1 MMQVNRPGGQEVQE
15 LEAAELART
24 LLWQQKML
32 AFDGNTLQQ
41 VIDEF
46 SRYTSLNLTIADAET
61 ASIRVGGYFRSDDI
75 AGLLTSLEDNFAISV
90 EQVAAN
96 TFELRKNRQ

>member
-1 MMQVNRPGGQEVQE
+1 MQVNRPGGQEIQE
-15 LEAAELART
+15 IETAEVARR

-46 SRYTSLNLTIADAET
+46 SRYTSFNLIISDAET

-75 AGLLTSLEDNFAISV
+75 AGLLTSLEENFAISV
-90 EQVAAN
+90 KQVATN
-96 TFELRKNRQ
+96 TFELQKNQR